1 MGRGILLWLLG
12 VHYNSVGHF
21 LALKNHPS
29 RHVFAGGAAARLP
42 SFRLSWQE
50 SRRAFVSA
58 RRFGARSIRHQLE
71 ALQAP

>member
-1 MGRGILLWLLG
+1 VAAWRATSY
-12 VHYNSVGHF
+12 YNSVGHF

-29 RHVFAGGAAARLP
+29 RHVFAGGAYFAAARLP
-42 SFRLSWQE
+42 SFRLSWQK

-58 RRFGARSIRHQLE
+58 RRFGAGSIRYQLE